1 MDMTHSGRLVRP
13 GGLICSFAIQPEPA
27 VQPFF
32 GGVLVRLLGCRLGLE
47 MTRSAPSFGE
57 RMLHPPL
64 SHRT

>member
-1 MDMTHSGRLVRP
+1 
-13 GGLICSFAIQPEPA
+13 
-27 VQPFF
+27 
-32 GGVLVRLLGCRLGLE
+32 VLVRLLGCRLGLE